1 MIPTIGFG
9 TTEFIWTGETKK
21 DIAAVIPDAIKMGYR
36 FIDLDETYD
45 PNPITDAISE
55 TKINRSDLFISQ
67 KIYTIPTIT
76 QTKKRIE
83 KIEYLDLLYL
93 ASPPLTDSRITFNT
107 ILKDEWY
114 GMCNVKAEKLVKNIG
129 ICNFHNKQLNLFLKM
144 CDNEELEY
152 PSFGLLEIHPIRF
165 PIAPSP
171 VP

>member
-67 KIYTIPTIT
+67 KYI
-76 QTKKRIE
+76 Q
-83 KIEYLDLLYL
+83 YLL
-93 ASPPLTDSRITFNT
+93 
-107 ILKDEWY
+107 
-114 GMCNVKAEKLVKNIG
+114 
-129 ICNFHNKQLNLFLKM
+129 
-144 CDNEELEY
+144 
-152 PSFGLLEIHPIRF
+152 
-165 PIAPSP
+165 
-171 VP
+171 